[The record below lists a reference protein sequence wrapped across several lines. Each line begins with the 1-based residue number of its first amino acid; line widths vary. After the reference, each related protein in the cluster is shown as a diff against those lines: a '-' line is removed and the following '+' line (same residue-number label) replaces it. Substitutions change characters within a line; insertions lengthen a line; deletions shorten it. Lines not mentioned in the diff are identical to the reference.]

1 MKILDAKII
10 NTAHGLE
17 TYLDLI
23 ENSEIKEIHLP
34 TTNNPSYEIQFGIKY
49 FLLKNEKYY
58 DSHKNY
64 FYICMSSDFSS
75 TTLKETHIESLF
87 AVKNKEERETTKK
100 LLGEWF
106 IKTHTYKESINKLIN
121 KIKTENHCTEVD
133 NQNKAEKIKFLKKL
147 LELTAED
154 LEDASIERHV
164 ELHI

>member
-1 MKILDAKII
+1 MKVLDAKII
-10 NTAHGLE
+10 STSHGLE

-23 ENSEIKEIHLP
+23 ENSEIKKIHLP

-49 FLLKNEKYY
+49 FLLKDKKYY
-58 DSHKNY
+58 DSNKNY
-64 FYICMSSDFSS
+64 FYICMSSNFSS
-75 TTLKETHIESLF
+75 ISLKETHIESLF

-106 IKTHTYKESINKLIN
+106 IKTNTYKESINKLIN
-121 KIKTENHCTEVD
+121 KIKTENLCTEVD
-133 NQNKAEKIKFLKKL
+133 NQNKTEKIKFLKKL
-147 LELTAED
+147 LKLTTKD